1 MSVCLQNGTVW
12 VNYRMQVKGPCLLDL
27 RSFPF
32 DTQSCLLVFESY
44 SYNSEEVTVRW
55 FPEPVTLMKEIRLPD
70 FNLIGWKAANTTL
83 TYPNGLWDQNSVTFV
98 FKRRYGFYVLQA
110 YIPTY
115 LTIMVSWVSFCMDP
129 KALPARTTVG
139 VSSLLALTFQFGN
152 ILKNLPRVSY
162 IKAMDVWMLGKCRTS
177 YSAWKL
183 VTHNLPNGVTERADE
198 KITHG

>member
-1 MSVCLQNGTVW
+1 
-12 VNYRMQVKGPCLLDL
+12 MQVKAPCILDL

-32 DTQSCLLVFESY
+32 DTQECSLLFESY
-44 SYNSEEVTVRW
+44 SYNSEEVKLEW
-55 FPEPVTLMKEIRLPD
+55 FDVPITLMKRIELPD
-70 FNLIGWKAANTTL
+70 FDLVGFAADNNTL
-83 TYPNGLWDQNSVTFV
+83 QYPNGLWDQLNATFV
-98 FKRRYGFYVLQA
+98 FRRRYGFYILQA

-162 IKAMDVWMLGKCRTS
+162 IKAMDVWMLGKFRRQALHT
-177 YSAWKL
+177 
-183 VTHNLPNGVTERADE
+183 
-198 KITHG
+198 